1 MDVPGSILREA
12 LENAVSKYP
21 TTAGRFVQV
30 SGVEFAFQPDVEP
43 RVVHDSIMIN
53 GSKLDDDRRY
63 TVATKAYIANGKDGF
78 EMFNDPAVR
87 KQPCSN
93 EKDLDNLPVLKYAI
107 VEQLK
112 GTLSLTTY

>member
-1 MDVPGSILREA
+1 MDVPGRILRDA

-30 SGVEFAFQPDVEP
+30 SGVKFAFQPDADP
-43 RVVHDSIMIN
+43 RVVPDSIMID
-53 GSKLDDDRRY
+53 GSKLDDNRYY
-63 TVATKAYIANGKDGF
+63 TVATKAYIANGKDGY
-78 EMFNDPAVR
+78 EMFNHPTVR
-87 KQPCSN
+87 KQACSN

-112 GTLSLTTY
+112 GTLFFTTY